1 MSDKKAEEEAAA
13 AAKKAEED
21 ALADDALADDPLG
34 IGITSINL
42 YISLG
47 VCVCIL
53 LLLSIGS
60 RFLLRSKSSGTG
72 DTGDGGDDCCTVP
85 SHYTIELKY
94 GEGVNPYNNFALPPV
109 IPKPPQYFG

>member
-1 MSDKKAEEEAAA
+1 MSDNKPENEAPPS
-13 AAKKAEED
+13 D
-21 ALADDALADDPLG
+21 GTVDGTVDDPLG
-34 IGITSINL
+34 IGITSTNL
-42 YISLG
+42 YITLG

-60 RFLLRSKSSGTG
+60 IFLLRSGGSGGSGGSG
-72 DTGDGGDDCCTVP
+72 DTGDDCCTVP

-94 GEGVNPYNNFALPPV
+94 GEGVNPYNNFSLPPV